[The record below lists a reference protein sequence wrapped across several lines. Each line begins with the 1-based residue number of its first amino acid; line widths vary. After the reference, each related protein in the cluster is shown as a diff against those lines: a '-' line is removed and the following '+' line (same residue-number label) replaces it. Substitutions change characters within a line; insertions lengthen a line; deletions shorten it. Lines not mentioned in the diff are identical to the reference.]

1 MGKHIEYS
9 TEKELD
15 EAIAKRM
22 QDDPHGLSISD
33 HVKVAGVFVIRMDDD
48 ETTLPGKGDP
58 VALKKVPLEMKALM
72 RSKADFVLVVDY
84 HFWQTAPELTKQG
97 YLGRAI
103 QRIKVEKTED
113 GVKIGTRKWD
123 IVENISTIKTY
134 GLYTENLALM
144 GETVGALPKQLQ
156 MAMSAMEKEKA
167 KAAKSKPEPPEDD
180 AEPPRVVARPVKKGK
195 VVEEESEEPTR
206 PPRRVPPDPE
216 PGEEKE
222 PEPED

>member
-22 QDDPHGLSISD
+22 QDDPHGLSIAE

-48 ETTLPGKGDP
+48 ETTLPGKGEP

-72 RSKADFVLVVDY
+72 RPKADFVLVVDY
-84 HFWQTAPELTKQG
+84 HFWQTAPEYTKQG
-97 YLGRAI
+97 HLGRAI

-134 GLYTENLALM
+134 GLYTESLALM
-144 GETVGALPKQLQ
+144 GETVGTLPKSLQ
-156 MAMSAMEKEKA
+156 MAMSVMEKEKA
-167 KAAKSKPEPPEDD
+167 KAKSKPDPSEDE
-180 AEPPRVVARPVKKGK
+180 EPPRVVARPVKKGK
-195 VVEEESEEPTR
+195 VVEDEGESEEPVR
-206 PPRRVPPDPE
+206 PPRRPPPDPE
-216 PGEEKE
+216 PEEKE